1 MTDIGKIIAQLEH
14 ERAAI
19 ERALTALREIG
30 GGKTPTTN
38 GRKGRRRRGRL
49 SPEGRRKIAEAARR
63 RWAQKRAAEA
73 KKSATKK

>member
-30 GGKTPTTN
+30 GGKAPTTN

-73 KKSATKK
+73 KKSAAKK